1 MTSPGLIFLITVFC
15 APIHLHQGVWAKLED
30 KSVPAF
36 KNEKLSALFKHSM
49 ELPSSVLFWRGG
61 WGVLAAGAV
70 LAGGGGWREHK
81 ASSVASRSWGR
92 GAGQWV
98 PLGVMGS
105 VSLSTC
111 APKCG

>member
-15 APIHLHQGVWAKLED
+15 APIHLHQGVWVKLED

-70 LAGGGGWREHK
+70 LAGGAGGESTRQAVWPPGPGAGELDSGSH
-81 ASSVASRSWGR
+81 SVSWG
-92 GAGQWV
+92 
-98 PLGVMGS
+98 
-105 VSLSTC
+105 VS
-111 APKCG
+111 A